1 MGIPIGKL
9 ALYVAAGGIDP
20 RKVLPVM
27 LDLGTDNAA
36 LQSDPWY
43 LGICH
48 PRLTGE
54 AYYSMVHEFVNAV
67 HHRWPTA
74 LIQFEDFSSDKAS
87 NILEAYRHNHLS
99 FNDDIQGTGA
109 VTLGAVLAAVRTQ
122 EGGVGKL
129 SDQRIVICGAG
140 SAGLGVA
147 SSLSSAMSDREGIPA
162 SATSSRFWVL
172 DKDGLIGSERTPST
186 GNAGALAYAR
196 RDMRDGASLL
206 EVVKAVK
213 PTILLGFT
221 GQGGTWGEAIIR
233 EMAKHTQRPIIFP
246 LSNPTQNA
254 ECNAEQAYAWTEG
267 RAVFGGGSPFAP
279 VTLANGSTLTPTQIN
294 NMFVFPGIGLASQV
308 VRPRRISNAML
319 QAAAYAVAAQVS
331 PADLQKGLVCP
342 RVKDIRQVSAHVA
355 AAVAQQ
361 AISEGIAQKIP
372 PAGNLA
378 SYMATQQYDPS
389 YRSLYND
396 VY

>member
-1 MGIPIGKL
+1 
-9 ALYVAAGGIDP
+9 
-20 RKVLPVM
+20 
-27 LDLGTDNAA
+27 
-36 LQSDPWY
+36 
-43 LGICH
+43 
-48 PRLTGE
+48 
-54 AYYSMVHEFVNAV
+54 MVHEFVNAV

-267 RAVFGGGSPFAP
+267 AWWPQRHEPPGNLEVALGNFG
-279 VTLANGSTLTPTQIN
+279 
-294 NMFVFPGIGLASQV
+294 
-308 VRPRRISNAML
+308 
-319 QAAAYAVAAQVS
+319 AAARGELGQEAAFDACFMLDQHFQLS
-331 PADLQKGLVCP
+331 SSQL
-342 RVKDIRQVSAHVA
+342 
-355 AAVAQQ
+355 
-361 AISEGIAQKIP
+361 
-372 PAGNLA
+372 
-378 SYMATQQYDPS
+378 
-389 YRSLYND
+389 RSSGS
-396 VY
+396 